1 MDPATEFQLIQN
13 LRKVPDM
20 TMLLVTHRTAMLPL
34 VDRLV
39 VLDQGM
45 VVADGPRDEILR
57 QLQGVPKTKG
67 QQAA

>member
-1 MDPATEFQLIQN
+1 
-13 LRKVPDM
+13 
-20 TMLLVTHRTAMLPL
+20 MLPL

-57 QLQGVPKTKG
+57 QLQGVPNQG